1 MMVLLKLRFSKDSYG
16 HYFDIQGIKSGWWR
30 TISSSRK
37 ALHVIIEGAPNRF
50 TINVGVGEWGKNIGV
65 AALTAISTMGI
76 GLLLQGA
83 GVGSNILFERKLN
96 KFIEST
102 IDKHIGSATKPTQ
115 QKHAQ
120 KIIHKTRKPNNV
132 RPTLPK
138 ESPHD
143 SFVRLRKYIVNARTE
158 QANYQ
163 PVMIRA
169 LLKNNG
175 YCSKDIIANELYL
188 YNTNQKKDPTFYKYV
203 PVFGVLEKNGIVVK
217 DVGGYLLIG
226 AKNLTEDQKN
236 TLVDLCDAK
245 ILQDSTSV
253 LPEKKIV
260 YAAVNSVNSE
270 EETHY
275 LLLRHKIQ
283 NQWADDLGKKYHYGT
298 TVPHYKKLKPGTKT
312 VWYDK
317 KQGDYYLW
325 GFGTV
330 SNVKALPMSM
340 GEKISHQ
347 TKKFHAYFDDFTQFE
362 EDQPIKAS
370 NYIQEKIAECFS
382 NIQHSIIVI
391 NKEIFDQITSMVP
404 SISVS
409 GNASP
414 DKKPHVNMF
423 DANGNYVSHTER
435 YEEEQD
441 TKYESQTP
449 IQNLQVGKIKLSE
462 NLDTQI

>member
-1 MMVLLKLRFSKDSYG
+1 
-16 HYFDIQGIKSGWWR
+16 
-30 TISSSRK
+30 
-37 ALHVIIEGAPNRF
+37 EGAPNRF
-50 TINVGVGEWGKNIGV
+50 DVNVGVGEWGKNIGV

-102 IDKHIGSATKPTQ
+102 IIQLRGTATKPTQ

-120 KIIHKTRKPNNV
+120 KIIHKTREPKNV

-188 YNTNQKKDPTFYKYV
+188 YNTSKKKDPTFYKYV
-203 PVFGVLEKNGIVVK
+203 PVFGVLEKNGIVMK
-217 DVGGYLLIG
+217 DVDGYLLIG

-330 SNVKALPMSM
+330 SNVRALPMSK

-347 TKKFHAYFDDFTQFE
+347 TKKFHAYFDDFKQFE
-362 EDQPIKAS
+362 EDKPIIGS
-370 NYIQEKIAECFS
+370 NHIQEKIAECFS

-391 NKEIFDQITSMVP
+391 NKEIFDEITSMVQ
-404 SISVS
+404 S
-409 GNASP
+409 
-414 DKKPHVNMF
+414 
-423 DANGNYVSHTER
+423 
-435 YEEEQD
+435 
-441 TKYESQTP
+441 TP
-449 IQNLQVGKIKLSE
+449 VSE
-462 NLDTQI
+462 NTSS